1 MIRSVL
7 TADEL
12 PTRHDA
18 EKKPQPGDV
27 VWVRAR
33 RHLVEDVVPPGRI
46 GQQQT
51 LVHLSCID
59 DDSQGTVL
67 DVLWEREIDAQIIP
81 ESKWTDLGRRG
92 FDQPQLFSAFLH
104 ALRWNLVTSTNPRLF
119 QSPYRAGIEVMAY
132 QLEPLRKALLLPRVN
147 LFIADDVG
155 LGKTIEAGLIIRELL
170 MRQKVKRIVVGSPAS
185 VLLQW
190 RDELE
195 SRFGLTFV
203 VLDCEYVLR
212 CRRERGYGVN
222 PWSTHTRFI
231 ISHSLLRDEAYAGP
245 LRDWLQ
251 TQGPGSLLILD
262 EAHNAAPASGSRYA
276 IDSQF
281 TKVMRELTQ
290 EFEHRLF
297 LSATPHNGHSNS
309 FSALLEMLDPQRF
322 CRGVP
327 IRGQKMLS
335 DVMVR
340 RLKSDLREVAG
351 GFPLRKIVQH
361 DIDHL
366 PENAPELRLSRL
378 LQQYRKLRETRL
390 AGASKSQQSAAA
402 LVVTSLQKRLLSST
416 EAFAHTLRV
425 HRKSVEAKAEEK
437 PAARDDAAE
446 TLLLMEAP
454 GNDDDRAELPED
466 AVAAEMDQAMEI
478 ATRRSLSRDHVSDL
492 LFQQEKAI
500 LAEMAEVA
508 DAARGVADPR
518 IRILVTWIEQNLC
531 PGWKGWNDHRV
542 LIFTEY
548 TDTKRYLEQQL
559 RAATAKADPENNR
572 IATFHGGMGDATRQ
586 ELKQAF
592 NGSPAKYPIRILIAT
607 DAAREGVNFQNHCA
621 DLFHFDVPW
630 NPSRME
636 QRNGRIDRKLQ
647 REAEVRCHYFV
658 FQQRP
663 EDRVLQVL
671 VKKTETIQKELGSLS
686 PVLERRLSDLL
697 SAGLSPALESKIE
710 AVRATDDDRQTVE
723 AELEAARER
732 KEQLEDQLEVLRDML
747 SASQRYLGFDDR
759 HFHSSIDSSL
769 EMLGAPKLVKLPE
782 EPEQPPRFEF
792 PALDRRAGADPTW
805 SHTLDALRLP
815 RRPDQKVWDWRREA
829 PIRPIVFRD
838 SGNLDEEVVHLHL
851 EHRVVQRLLSRFR
864 SQGFVYHDLS
874 RACVGQATD
883 TIPRVILLGRL
894 SLYGPNASRLHDESV
909 PVTARWND
917 SETRKESLRPYGED
931 TESKTLDLLEES
943 FASARVHS
951 VPEPVQQRLLRSA
964 ERDVSDLL
972 PHLQERSERMAAK
985 AAEQLAARGEKEA
998 KELTAIIDAQ
1008 RNRILASMR
1017 THDDRQQRLEFDG
1030 EDALERRQREAD
1042 RKHWDRR
1049 LAASETELVNQPAQ
1063 IKAGYT
1069 VKAKR
1074 MEPIGLVYLWPIS
1087 G

>member
-1 MIRSVL
+1 MLV
-7 TADEL
+7 
-12 PTRHDA
+12 PDA
-18 EKKPQPGDV
+18 LSNRRESGQPPEPGDV
-27 VWVRAR
+27 VRVRAR
-33 RHLVEDVVPPGRI
+33 RHLVEDVTPPGHA
-46 GQQQT
+46 GHQQT
-51 LVHLSCID
+51 LVRLSCID
-59 DDSQGTVL
+59 DDSQGTSL
-67 DVLWEREIDAQIIP
+67 DVLWEREIDATIIQ
-81 ESKWTDLGRRG
+81 ESAWTDLGRRG
-92 FDQPQLFSAFLH
+92 FDAPNLFSAFLH

-170 MRQKVKRIVVGSPAS
+170 MRQKVKRIVVACPAS

-203 VLDCEYVLR
+203 VLDREYVLR

-222 PWSTHTRFI
+222 PWSTHTRFV
-231 ISHSLLRDEAYAGP
+231 ISHSLLRDETYAGP
-245 LRDWLQ
+245 LRDWLE
-251 TQGPGSLLILD
+251 TQGAGSLLILD

-276 IDSQF
+276 IDSHF

-290 EFEHRLF
+290 QFEHRLF

-327 IRGQKMLS
+327 VRSQKLLS

-361 DIDHL
+361 DVDGL
-366 PENAPELRLSRL
+366 PDSAPELRLSRL

-390 AGASKSQQSAAA
+390 AGSSKSQQAAAA

-425 HRKSVEAKAEEK
+425 HRKSVETRGLEK
-437 PAARDDAAE
+437 EAARDEAAE
-446 TLLLMEAP
+446 TLLLLEAP
-454 GNDDDRAELPED
+454 SADDDRAELPEED
-466 AVAAEMDQAMEI
+466 VVAEMDEAMAI
-478 ATRRSLSRDHVSDL
+478 ATLRSMSREQVAEAL
-492 LFQQEKAI
+492 LQQEKNA
-500 LAEMAEVA
+500 LAEMTEAAE
-508 DAARGVADPR
+508 AARGLADPR
-518 IRILVTWIEQNLC
+518 IKILVKWVEENLC
-531 PGWKGWNDHRV
+531 PGWKAWNARRV

-559 RAATAKADPENNR
+559 RAAIARVDPENNR
-572 IATFHGGMGDATRQ
+572 IATFHGGMGEATRQ
-586 ELKQAF
+586 EVKQAF
-592 NGSPAKYPIRILIAT
+592 NGSPAKFPLRILIAT
-607 DAAREGVNFQNHCA
+607 DAGREGVNFQNHCA

-647 REAEVRCHYFV
+647 RSPEVRCHYFV
-658 FQQRP
+658 YQQRP

-697 SAGLSPALESKIE
+697 SSGLSSGLESKIE
-710 AVRATDDDRQTVE
+710 AMRATDADRQTVE
-723 AELEAARER
+723 DELEAARER
-732 KEQLEDQLEVLRDML
+732 KEQLQEQLDTLRDML
-747 SASQRYLGFDDR
+747 DASQRYLGLDER
-759 HFHSSIDSSL
+759 HFKDSIDSSL
-769 EMLGAPKLVKLPE
+769 SMLGAPPLHELKQEPDQPE
-782 EPEQPPRFEF
+782 RYEF
-792 PALDRRAGADPTW
+792 PALDRRAGADSTW
-805 SHTLDALRLP
+805 SHTLDSLRIP
-815 RRPDQKVWDWRREA
+815 RRPDQKVWEWRKES

-838 SGNLDEEVVHLHL
+838 SGTLDDEVVHLHL

-874 RACVGQATD
+874 RACVGQTTD
-883 TIPRVILLGRL
+883 TIPRVILIGRL
-894 SLYGPNASRLHDESV
+894 SLYGPNASRLHDEIV
-909 PVTARWND
+909 PITARWID
-917 SETRKESLRPYGED
+917 PDVRKEPLKPYSEE
-931 TESKTLDLLEES
+931 TEAKTLDLLEDAFRE
-943 FASARVHS
+943 AQKRS
-951 VPEPVQQRLLRSA
+951 VPAPSQERLLRSA
-964 ERDVSDLL
+964 ERDVTELVS
-972 PHLQERSERMAAK
+972 HLQDRAAKLADK
-985 AAEQLAARGEKEA
+985 AAEQLTARGEKEA
-998 KELTAIIDAQ
+998 KELTSIIEAQ
-1008 RNRILASMR
+1008 RTRILATMKNY
-1017 THDDRQQRLEFDG
+1017 DDRQQRLEFDG
-1030 EDALERRQREAD
+1030 EDQLERRQRETD
-1042 RKHWDRR
+1042 RKYWDRR
-1049 LAASETELVNQPAQ
+1049 LTSIDKEIVSQPAQ
-1063 IKAGYT
+1063 IKAGYV

-1074 MEPIGLVYLWPIS
+1074 MEPVGLVYLWPIS

>member
-1 MIRSVL
+1 MR
-7 TADEL
+7 
-12 PTRHDA
+12 
-18 EKKPQPGDV
+18 
-27 VWVRAR
+27 VRAR
-33 RHLVEDVVPPGRI
+33 RYLVEGVRSPSGGDG
-46 GQQQT
+46 QQT
-51 LVHLSCID
+51 LVSLSCID
-59 DDSQGTVL
+59 DDSQGTTF
-67 DVLWEREIDAQIIP
+67 DVLWEREIDAEVIQ
-81 ESKWTDLGRRG
+81 ESAWSDLGRDG
-92 FDQPQLFSAFLH
+92 FDPPQLFSAFLH
-104 ALRWNLVTSTNPRLF
+104 SLRWNLVTSTNPRLF

-185 VLLQW
+185 VVLQW

-203 VLDCEYVLR
+203 VLDREYVLR
-212 CRRERGYGVN
+212 CRRDRGYGVN
-222 PWSTHTRFI
+222 PWSTQSRFI

-251 TQGPGSLLILD
+251 SQGPGSLLILD

-276 IDSQF
+276 IDSHF
-281 TKVMRELTQ
+281 TRVMRELTQ

-327 IRGQKMLS
+327 VRGQKMLS

-361 DIDHL
+361 DITDL
-366 PENAPELRLSRL
+366 PDNAPELRLSRL
-378 LQQYRKLRETRL
+378 LRQYRDLRENRL
-390 AGASKSQQSAAA
+390 SESSKSHQAASA
-402 LVVTSLQKRLLSST
+402 LVVTSLQKRLVSSI
-416 EAFAHTLRV
+416 EAFSHTLRV
-425 HRKSVEAKAEEK
+425 HRKGVEARVEEK
-437 PAARDDAAE
+437 SASRDEAAE
-446 TLLLMEAP
+446 ALLLLEAP
-454 GNDDDRAELPED
+454 GSDDDRAELPES
-466 AVAAEMDQAMEI
+466 AVTAEMDQAMEI
-478 ATRRSLSRDHVSDL
+478 ATRRSLVPHDTPDQYL
-492 LFQQEKAI
+492 QQEKAI
-500 LAEMAEVA
+500 LAEMTEVA
-508 DAARGVADPR
+508 DASRGLADPR
-518 IRILVTWIEQNLC
+518 IRILVNWIEQNLC
-531 PGWKGWNDHRV
+531 TGWKSWNDRRV

-548 TDTKRYLEQQL
+548 IDTKRYLEQQL
-559 RAATAKADPENNR
+559 RAAISKADPENSR
-572 IATFHGGMGDATRQ
+572 IATFHGGMGEVTRQ

-592 NGSPAKYPIRILIAT
+592 NGSPKKYPVRILIAT
-607 DAAREGVNFQNHCA
+607 DAAREGVNLQNHCA

-647 REAEVRCHYFV
+647 RAAEVRCHYFV
-658 FQQRP
+658 FQQRA

-697 SAGLSPALESKIE
+697 SAGLSPGLESKIE
-710 AVRATDDDRQTVE
+710 AVRATDDDRRTVE
-723 AELEAARER
+723 EELEESRAR
-732 KEQLEDQLEVLRDML
+732 KVQLENQLEVLRDML
-747 SASQRYLGFDDR
+747 STSQHYLGLDER
-759 HFHSSIDSSL
+759 HFHAAIDSSL
-769 EMLGAPKLVKLPE
+769 EMLGAPKLQKLPD
-782 EPEQPPRFEF
+782 EPGQPERFEF

-815 RRPDQKVWDWRREA
+815 RRSDQKLWDWRRES

-874 RACVGQATD
+874 RACVGQTNDA
-883 TIPRVILLGRL
+883 IHRVILLGRL
-894 SLYGPNASRLHDESV
+894 SLYGPNASRLHDEIV
-909 PVTARWND
+909 AVTARWND
-917 SETRKESLRPYGED
+917 SETRKEALRPYGED

-943 FASARVHS
+943 FAGAREHA
-951 VPEPVQQRLLRSA
+951 VPETVQQRLLRSA
-964 ERDVSDLL
+964 EKDVADLL
-972 PHLQERSERMAAK
+972 PHLQQRVETVATK
-985 AAEQLAARGEKEA
+985 AAEQLALG
-998 KELTAIIDAQ
+998 AI
-1008 RNRILASMR
+1008 
-1017 THDDRQQRLEFDG
+1017 
-1030 EDALERRQREAD
+1030 
-1042 RKHWDRR
+1042 RKPK
-1049 LAASETELVNQPAQ
+1049 S
-1063 IKAGYT
+1063 
-1069 VKAKR
+1069 
-1074 MEPIGLVYLWPIS
+1074 
-1087 G
+1087 